1 MGFDL
6 RAPLVLLR
14 APGNALGFLVR
25 RRLRWTGGE
34 CAPANED
41 KRALFPWLAGGEQ
54 VEAEARERDLR
65 ARYELGELHA
75 HSTRLHYCENL
86 ALLDG
91 LERLFATHDLPVGP
105 LRALDAGCGL
115 FQYATALQ
123 RFLAL
128 GRGRSRPVRLRG
140 IELDA
145 HGIHRDG
152 HSRADHAR
160 AHARLAGKGVTFE
173 EADFTRERYPAQD
186 VVTLLYPFLTR
197 RALLAWGLP
206 LAHFR
211 PREFLAAA
219 ADAVRPGGLL
229 VVANQ
234 TDAEHEL
241 LCDELRALALEPLAK
256 VSLASRLVPY
266 AERTADRVGSLWRR

>member
-1 MGFDL
+1 LGGYADGQAHGRF
-6 RAPLVLLR
+6 APYR
-14 APGNALGFLVR
+14 
-25 RRLRWTGGE
+25 
-34 CAPANED
+34 
-41 KRALFPWLAGGEQ
+41 
-54 VEAEARERDLR
+54 
-65 ARYELGELHA
+65 
-75 HSTRLHYCENL
+75 S
-86 ALLDG
+86 LDP
-91 LERLFATHDLPVGP
+91 R
-105 LRALDAGCGL
+105 
-115 FQYATALQ
+115 
-123 RFLAL
+123 
-128 GRGRSRPVRLRG
+128 RSRT
-140 IELDA
+140 E
-145 HGIHRDG
+145 
-152 HSRADHAR
+152 
-160 AHARLAGKGVTFE
+160 RLAGKGVTFA

-197 RALLAWGLP
+197 LLAWGLP